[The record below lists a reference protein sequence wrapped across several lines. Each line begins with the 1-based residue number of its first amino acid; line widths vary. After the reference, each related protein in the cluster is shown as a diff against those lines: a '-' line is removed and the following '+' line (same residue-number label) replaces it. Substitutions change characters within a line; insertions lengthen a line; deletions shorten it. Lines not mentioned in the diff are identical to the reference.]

1 MDPAGWVHRFSSSA
15 PPKGARQF
23 ERSRSCTRDGCC
35 ALLYQGR
42 LNLTRAVCHGLS
54 HSAASDSTQYFRAA
68 LCWCVA
74 VHCCN
79 LGFLTCLST
88 SVQELQPQS
97 SQVRVPVTVGSHAG
111 CKILGVPPPR
121 LTHETPESLKAIY
134 RGCHIFISFQKAKYL
149 PFFLCIC
156 YVDCNGLHP

>member
-1 MDPAGWVHRFSSSA
+1 MDPAGWVHRFSSPA

-23 ERSRSCTRDGCC
+23 ERSSYCTRDGCC

-42 LNLTRAVCHGLS
+42 LNLTRAVCRGLS

-74 VHCCN
+74 VHCFN

-111 CKILGVPPPR
+111 CKILGLHMIVDDDDIFGH
-121 LTHETPESLKAIY
+121 LTVHNEELI
-134 RGCHIFISFQKAKYL
+134 ISPTVQCVKTTT
-149 PFFLCIC
+149 
-156 YVDCNGLHP
+156 